1 MATKSLPTPSV
12 TLPQLPSMSGIIDPA
27 LFSQVHDLILKHGK
41 EDGDAFVLE
50 TGRLSIFIDPKPVR
64 GEALLLVCD
73 NATLISRVYGCQ
85 GLQEDMSACVA
96 ECLYGNTFA
105 FLDCRVPEEFMDEML
120 EEIKC
125 ECSFL
130 PDDEKREIVFKVRDE
145 IGPEK
150 IREMFLRALE
160 AGKRRVA

>member
-12 TLPQLPSMSGIIDPA
+12 TLPHLPRTSGVIDPA
-27 LFSQVHDLILKHGK
+27 LFSRVHDLILKHGK
-41 EDGDAFVLE
+41 KDGDAYVLDTE
-50 TGRLSIFIDPKPVR
+50 RLSIFATPKPAR
-64 GEALLLVCD
+64 GDAAIVVFD
-73 NATLISRVYGCQ
+73 SATLISRVYGCQ
-85 GLQEDMSACVA
+85 GLQEDMSECMAG
-96 ECLYGNTFA
+96 CLYGNTFA

-120 EEIKC
+120 EEIC
-125 ECSFL
+125 HECSFL